1 MSFKYLQGWR
11 LTPLMAGYQLDV
23 TPSATALWPWP
34 SSQIFTQQRVHSSKP
49 RAASSY
55 GRVLWDTVSK
65 ALLKSRRTTPTAFPN
80 SLSGSYHRSGESSR
94 TCLLETQAG
103 WTYYPISSP
112 PIHVCTHSWAIANV
126 RDSLG
131 LKVYPSLGLWR
142 PLRVGGR
149 PGCTFLGPGT
159 GKAASLNM
167 GVRTSPSKG
176 NQGQTHT
183 QDDQKRLK
191 NIMEDNNKSSLW
203 LTGLKLFR
211 HHSTITLFKIFAELG
226 KSLAERLSPE

>member
-23 TPSATALWPWP
+23 TPSTTALWPWP
-34 SSQIFTQQRVHSSKP
+34 SSQIFTQQRVHPSKP

-55 GRVLWDTVSK
+55 GRVLWDTVPK
-65 ALLKSRRTTPTAFPN
+65 ALLESRRTTPTAFPN
-80 SLSGSYHRSGESSR
+80 SLSGSCHRSGESSR

-103 WTYYPISSP
+103 WTNYPISNP

-131 LKVYPSLGLWR
+131 LQVSPSLGLWR

-149 PGCTFLGPGT
+149 PGCDEHLSG
-159 GKAASLNM
+159 AWD
-167 GVRTSPSKG
+167 R
-176 NQGQTHT
+176 QGCQP
-183 QDDQKRLK
+183 
-191 NIMEDNNKSSLW
+191 
-203 LTGLKLFR
+203 
-211 HHSTITLFKIFAELG
+211 
-226 KSLAERLSPE
+226 ERGR